1 MMRDDTK
8 VRSLRIGT
16 GWFRFFFYF
25 MSFLTLLAAGGG
37 YFGYINWMDNQ
48 ELAEKNRYLQRDLR
62 QANMELE
69 RLQNIEKIIKSNDP
83 QELEA
88 LFGSVI
94 PETKRLTAA
103 TKPVDLKEL
112 FQPVDQRQVSLDNI
126 RAKFNAQN
134 LRITFNI
141 NNLLS
146 ETLSGSAE
154 VELLTTSGGIHKINL
169 DKSDMAFQIQRFKQ
183 VAANIPLSGDVK
195 REDVFAVRL
204 IVRNPVG
211 KVIFRDTYPLSH
223 ILA

>member
-25 MSFLTLLAAGGG
+25 ISLLTLLAAGGS
-37 YFGYINWMDNQ
+37 YFGYINLMENRV
-48 ELAEKNRYLQRDLR
+48 LAEKNHFLQRDLR
-62 QANMELE
+62 HANMELE
-69 RLQNIEKIIKSNDP
+69 RLQNIEQIIKSNDP
-83 QELEA
+83 KELEA

-94 PETKRLTAA
+94 PETERLTATA
-103 TKPVDLKEL
+103 KPVNLREL

-126 RAKFNAQN
+126 RARFDAQN
-134 LRITFNI
+134 LRVTFNI

-154 VELLTTSGGIHKINL
+154 VELLTTSGGVHKINL
-169 DKSDMAFQIQRFKQ
+169 DKNDMAFQIQRFKQ
-183 VAANIPLSGDVK
+183 VAATIPLADEVK
-195 REDVFAVRL
+195 RDDVFAVRL